1 MDNIIAYGS
10 ETLTDADIYGGV
22 EYTKTINSNTNLQ
35 PGDVASAQIKFTIKD
50 RLFEIDDE
58 LVYSIGSTTIGKF
71 YVKDI
76 QKNKNSYT
84 ITAYDGICKLDGDCF
99 DYVDHLTYPITLRN
113 LFTQA
118 ASHCGFVTNSADT
131 SSRNMVNAS
140 HMVYGN
146 NINQGTTFRQL
157 FSYIAEANGCFIEYQ
172 YAQSSE
178 LEVLRLRK
186 YGYSTGSTVF
196 INSNCKTL
204 EEADYSCPHITRVW
218 HGASND
224 DTGTSSGT
232 GDVVL
237 KIYNNPFFYIDE
249 NNTETKVQTALSN
262 ILSVLPQT
270 DYVPFKLTTFNENIG
285 LIAGQNVSVYGTNRP
300 VFSISWNKSGFT
312 VSCTGDAS
320 REQENNY
327 GFNEIKMNGAY
338 NKLSRTLDG
347 TISEVSK
354 KVDGDQI
361 ISTINQSAEAVT
373 IDASK
378 INLTGYLTISAG
390 DQRYDASGAGTSAA
404 NTAVSNLETSMA
416 NGTTTISGDC
426 IQTGTIK
433 LGGVNNTNGKLEVY
447 NASSTKMGQWTNTG
461 EIIWDDTPEASSKTG
476 NATFKILRAGDAVN
490 SHYGIF
496 EGVTTTGA
504 ATKFP
509 FINLRS
515 NSSGGDST
523 YIAGGYMNESSVVDN
538 GYSQITYNNS
548 SKPSIINLTENIY
561 SYGSSTPTNETW
573 STSIEAKPVGLGT
586 IINRSGGLGINTQ
599 EGYVWGRVVNLSL
612 VMNGDGAWHNKGD
625 NIFTGTLSNYRPI
638 TNVMGSG
645 YYSDMVY
652 TGWITPSGSI
662 TIRLTG
668 YSSGFTPT
676 SGSPLYISWTY
687 LTGEKQI

>member
-1 MDNIIAYGS
+1 MDNRITYGS
-10 ETLTDADIYGGV
+10 QTLTDANIYGGV

-35 PGDVASAQIKFTIKD
+35 PGDVAAAQIKFTLKD
-50 RLFEIDDE
+50 RLFDIDDE
-58 LVYSIGSTTIGKF
+58 LVYSVGSLLIGKF

-84 ITAYDGICKLDGDCF
+84 ITAYDGISKLDGDCF

-118 ASHCGFVTNSADT
+118 ASNCGFLTNSADT
-131 SSRNMVNAS
+131 SSRNMVNSS
-140 HMVYGN
+140 HNVYVN

-157 FSYIAEANGCFIEYQ
+157 FSYIAEANGCFIECQ
-172 YAQSSE
+172 YASGSGN
-178 LEVLRLRK
+178 EVLRLRK

-196 INSNCKTL
+196 INSNCKSL
-204 EEADYSCPHITRVW
+204 EEADYNCPHITRVW

-224 DTGTSSGT
+224 DIGTSSGT

-237 KIYNNPFFYIDE
+237 KIYNNPFFYIDN
-249 NNTETKVQTALSN
+249 NNTETKVRTALSN

-270 DYVPFKLTTFNENIG
+270 DYVPFKLTTFNENVG

-312 VSCTGDAS
+312 VSSTGDAS

-373 IDASK
+373 INANK

-404 NTAVSNLETSMA
+404 NTAVSNLQTSMA
-416 NGTTTISGDC
+416 NGTTTISGNC
-426 IQTGTIK
+426 IKTGTIK
-433 LGGVNNTNGKLEVY
+433 LGGQNNGNGKLEVY

-461 EIIWDDTPEASSKTG
+461 EIIWDDTTYANSKTG
-476 NATFKILRAGDAVN
+476 NATFKILRTGDAVD
-490 SHYGIF
+490 SHYGVF
-496 EGVTTTGA
+496 EGVTTNGSI
-504 ATKFP
+504 TKYP
-509 FINLRS
+509 FINLKANDS
-515 NSSGGDST
+515 GSSST
-523 YIAGGYMNESSVVDN
+523 YIVAGDEQLSKVVENSVSKVTYLNNVGATVINMSES
-538 GYSQITYNNS
+538 IYNKS
-548 SKPSIINLTENIY
+548 AAT
-561 SYGSSTPTNETW
+561 TETW
-573 STSIEAKPVGLGT
+573 STQIDARPIGLGNLITRTGGCT
-586 IINRSGGLGINTQ
+586 ITSQ
-599 EGYVWGRVVNLSL
+599 SSYVWGRIAQITLVCWVSANSGYYAGANL
-612 VMNGDGAWHNKGD
+612 
-625 NIFTGTLSNYRPI
+625 FTGTISNYKPI
-638 TNVMGSG
+638 SAVMGGGYFGPSG
-645 YYSDMVY
+645 YSGLLNTD
-652 TGWITPSGSI
+652 GSI
-662 TIRLTG
+662 TIRCTG
-668 YSSGFTPT
+668 SWPSYEGNF
-676 SGSPLYISWTY
+676 YISWTY
-687 LTGEKQI
+687 LVGEKQI